1 MVNSQ
6 LLICFDAIA
15 KVHLRA
21 PLHRAGLPDELNGQ
35 TAFEINLTNQVKAE
49 CGGALKMDGGV
60 DGQQIAEIVAILIS
74 LIVISIHRRA

>member
-21 PLHRAGLPDELNGQ
+21 PLHRAGLPDELNGK
-35 TAFEINLTNQVKAE
+35 TALEINLTNQVKAG
-49 CGGALKMDGGV
+49 CGGALKMAGWD
-60 DGQQIAEIVAILIS
+60 DSSYFSRSTSMSIVGRTN
-74 LIVISIHRRA
+74 VIE